1 MQTPFNKTIYINGI
15 EKGLLRMTKEDKER
29 ASEILSIL
37 KANFDVPDLS
47 GIAADPFKVLVRT
60 IISQSTA
67 EANTRQAYHN
77 LSTKLLITPE
87 GLAKANLHEIEDA
100 LRVAGLYRNKSK
112 VLKRVAELIQE
123 RFNGSLD
130 FIYTSQLSSAR
141 EKLMGLPGV
150 GPKTADIVLLFSG
163 KRPTLPVDTHVN
175 RVSKRLGLVL
185 EKADYEHVRLR
196 LQELYPPKEYFNV
209 HMLLIALGRACC
221 KALKPNHALCPVK
234 ELCPS
239 SGF

>member
-1 MQTPFNKTIYINGI
+1 MQTPFSKPIYINRI
-15 EKGLLRMTKEDKER
+15 EKRSLKMAKKDTER
-29 ASEILSIL
+29 SSEILSIL
-37 KANFDVPDLS
+37 KANFRVPDLS
-47 GIAADPFKVLVRT
+47 DIAADSFKVLVRT
-60 IISQSTA
+60 VISQSTA

-112 VLKRVAELIQE
+112 VLKRVAELILE
-123 RFNGSLD
+123 RFNGSID
-130 FIYTSQLSSAR
+130 FIYNSQLSSAR
-141 EKLMGLPGV
+141 EKLMSLPGV

-175 RVSKRLGLVL
+175 RVSKRLRLAS
-185 EKADYEHVRLR
+185 ERTDYEQVRLR
-196 LQELYPPKEYFNV
+196 LQELYPPEEYFNV
-209 HMLLIALGRACC
+209 HMLLIALGRTYC